1 MTNYKDPN
9 YLKQELLS
17 RLRTQFNVTPS
28 EASDKQVYQALS
40 AMIVE
45 ILREKRQSFINKCHS
60 NDRKQ
65 IYYLSMEFLMGRSLK
80 TSLYNL
86 ELVEDISKILGEYD
100 INLDKIYEY
109 EPDAG
114 LGNGGL
120 GKLAACYMDALATQ
134 AYPASSSSTWK
145 TAGRPSC
152 RTTGCPAAPYGWIP
166 GRSFPSM
173 YTSRGIYRN
182 TGISSTT
189 TFPM

>member
-17 RLRTQFNVTPS
+17 RLQTQFNVTPS

-60 NDRKQ
+60 NGRKQ

-120 GKLAACYMDALATQ
+120 GRLAACYMDALATQ
-134 AYPASSSSTWK
+134 AYPASSTWK

-152 RTTGCPAAPYGWIP
+152 RITGCPAAPYGWIP